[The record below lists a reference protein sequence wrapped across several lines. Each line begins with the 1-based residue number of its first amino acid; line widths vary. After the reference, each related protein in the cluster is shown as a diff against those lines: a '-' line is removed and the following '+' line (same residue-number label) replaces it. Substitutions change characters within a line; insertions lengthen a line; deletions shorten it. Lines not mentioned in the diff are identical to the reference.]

1 MRPVAVVMIGFMY
14 TMSLGFYLAE
24 EVFLVPAGIEVRSL
38 NGTAISPREFVESTS
53 PAFTEAGRQA
63 LVPPQDGGSLFDR
76 ALNFSQNGFS
86 AVWTLLGLLSGTCF
100 MQFLYFFGIPT
111 ALVTVF
117 QLIFGFV
124 AVRTVV
130 YYVLGR

>member
-1 MRPVAVVMIGFMY
+1 MRPVAVVMVGFMY
-14 TMSLGFYLAE
+14 MMSLGFYLAE
-24 EVFLVPAGIEVRSL
+24 EVFLTPAGIEVRSL

-53 PAFTEAGRQA
+53 PAFTEAGSAA
-63 LVPPQDGGSLFDR
+63 LEPPDGPFESFLD
-76 ALNFSQNGFS
+76 FSQSGFA
-86 AVWTLLGLLSGTCF
+86 AVWTLLGLLSGTYF
-100 MQFLYFFGIPT
+100 LQFLHFFGIPPP
-111 ALVTVF
+111 LITVF

>member
-1 MRPVAVVMIGFMY
+1 MRPVAVVMVGFMY
-14 TMSLGFYLAE
+14 MMSLGFYLAE
-24 EVFLVPAGIEVRSL
+24 EVFLTPAGIEVRSL

-53 PAFTEAGRQA
+53 PAFTEAGSGA
-63 LVPPQDGGSLFDR
+63 LEPPDGPFESVLD
-76 ALNFSQNGFS
+76 FSQSGFA
-86 AVWTLLGLLSGTCF
+86 AVWTLLGLLSGTYF
-100 MQFLYFFGIPT
+100 LQFLQFFGIPSP
-111 ALVTVF
+111 LITVF

>member
-1 MRPVAVVMIGFMY
+1 MRPVAVVMVGFMY
-14 TMSLGFYLAE
+14 MMSLGFYLAE
-24 EVFLVPAGIEVRSL
+24 EVFLTPAGIEVRSL

-53 PAFTEAGRQA
+53 PAFTEA
-63 LVPPQDGGSLFDR
+63 SNR
-76 ALNFSQNGFS
+76 ALEPPDGPFESALDFSQSGFA
-86 AVWTLLGLLSGTCF
+86 AVWTLLGLLSGTYF
-100 MQFLYFFGIPT
+100 LQFLQFFGIP
-111 ALVTVF
+111 APLITVF